1 MDPTKTTELNRFIE
15 VGAASSGMRTSFL
28 SEDTWTTKRSPNV
41 FYSDDGVKK
50 DITSLQPCSQAT
62 KTAWACEWGYQTQY
76 NYSTT
81 YLYMTV

>member
-1 MDPTKTTELNRFIE
+1 
-15 VGAASSGMRTSFL
+15 
-28 SEDTWTTKRSPNV
+28 V